1 MVLTSRRCTL
11 VATKAGVGMSRH
23 HNPNVAGR
31 EAAERALQKAGVSKP
46 DFVFV
51 FGSIGYDQRS
61 LVQAVRE
68 TTGEAPLTG
77 CSADGTIDGD
87 DADESNFSV
96 VVTAISSEE
105 LQWHNGLAKGLE
117 ADPRAVGKRV
127 AKDLLPHLSAET
139 IGLFVFPDG
148 LKDFVVPTENLVD
161 NFFAGLEENLPS
173 ERFLPMWSGGANVD
187 INNWAPPTYQYCD
200 DEVITDGI
208 SYALLSGKARA
219 GWAISHACIPIGGER
234 IVTRSKGNIIYEID
248 GKPAMEVF
256 EEYLPEGSLTHDRDW
271 FRYVISLSLCFKA
284 PSYMKDEEYVV
295 RGMPAVSMADGSITV
310 QTEVK
315 EGTSIWLSS
324 RDKEKVSNGFDW
336 MAAQIKHQLGGE
348 KPNLVFQ
355 FECATRGKMMF
366 RDQEKLHLLKRFR
379 QSLDPDAPWAGF
391 YTAGE
396 IGPVEKHNDRHL
408 YTSVVLALSWRRNGA
423 GHEGGRSRART
434 PRRRCVAHKI
444 PGAKG
449 RLTV

>member
-1 MVLTSRRCTL
+1 M
-11 VATKAGVGMSRH
+11 ATKAGVGMSYH

-31 EAAERALQKAGVSKP
+31 EAAEQALQKAGLSKP

-51 FGSIGYDQRS
+51 FGSIGYDQRT

-77 CSADGTIDGD
+77 CSAEGTIDGE

-96 VVTAISSEE
+96 VVTAISSED
-105 LQWHNGLAKGLE
+105 LQWHNGLATGLE
-117 ADPRAVGKRV
+117 ANPRAVGKRV

-148 LKDFVVPTENLVD
+148 LKDFVIPTENLVD
-161 NFFAGLEENLPS
+161 NFFAGLEGNLPT
-173 ERFLPMWSGGANVD
+173 ERFLPLWGGGANTN

-200 DEVITDGI
+200 DEVITDGV

-234 IVTRSKGNIIYEID
+234 IVTRSEGNIIYEID

-256 EEYLPEGSLTHDRDW
+256 EEYIPEGALTDDRDW
-271 FRYVISLSLCFKA
+271 ARYAISLALCFRA
-284 PSYMKDEEYVV
+284 PSYIKDEEYVV
-295 RGMPAVSMADGSITV
+295 RGMPSVSMADGSITV
-310 QTEVK
+310 QTEVP
-315 EGTSIWLSS
+315 EGTSVWLSS
-324 RDKEKVSNGFDW
+324 RDKEKVSNGFDR
-336 MAAQIKHQLGGE
+336 MAAQIKDQLEGE

-355 FECATRGKMMF
+355 FECGTRGKVMF
-366 RDQEKLHLLKRFR
+366 REQEKLQILGRFR

-391 YTAGE
+391 YTVGE
-396 IGPVEKHNDRHL
+396 IGPVEEHNLRHL
-408 YTSVVLALSWRRNGA
+408 YTSVVLALS
-423 GHEGGRSRART
+423 
-434 PRRRCVAHKI
+434 
-444 PGAKG
+444 
-449 RLTV
+449 

>member
-1 MVLTSRRCTL
+1 M
-11 VATKAGVGMSRH
+11 ATKAGVGMSYH
-23 HNPNVAGR
+23 HNPTVAGR
-31 EAAERALQKAGVSKP
+31 EAAEQALQKAGLSKP

-51 FGSIGYDQRS
+51 FGSIGYDQRT

-77 CSADGTIDGD
+77 CSAEGTIDGD

-117 ADPRAVGKRV
+117 ADPRALGKRV

-256 EEYLPEGSLTHDRDW
+256 KEYIPEGTLTNDRNW
-271 FRYVISLSLCFKA
+271 FPYAVSLSLCFKA

-295 RGMPAVSMADGSITV
+295 RGMPVVSMADGSITV
-310 QTEVK
+310 QTEVP
-315 EGTSIWLSS
+315 EGTSVWLSS
-324 RDKEKVSNGFDW
+324 RDKEKISNGFDR
-336 MAAQIKHQLGGE
+336 MAAQIKNQLDGE

-355 FECATRGKMMF
+355 FECGTRGKMMF
-366 RDQEKLHLLKRFR
+366 RDQEKLQLLKRFR
-379 QSLDPDAPWAGF
+379 QSLDPDAPWVGF
-391 YTAGE
+391 YTVGE
-396 IGPVEKHNDRHL
+396 IGPVEEHNLRHL
-408 YTSVVLALSWRRNGA
+408 YTSVVLALS
-423 GHEGGRSRART
+423 
-434 PRRRCVAHKI
+434 
-444 PGAKG
+444 
-449 RLTV
+449 